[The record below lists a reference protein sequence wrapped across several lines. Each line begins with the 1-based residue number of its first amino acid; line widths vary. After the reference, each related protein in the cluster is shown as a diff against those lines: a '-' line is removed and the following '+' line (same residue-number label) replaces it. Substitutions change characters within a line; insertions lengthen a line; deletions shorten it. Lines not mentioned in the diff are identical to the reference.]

1 MKVMHP
7 YHKICMPIT
16 NFPSLG
22 CRTTNPD
29 SVIVG
34 TKSCH

>member
-7 YHKICMPIT
+7 YHKIYMQIT
-16 NFPSLG
+16 NFPSLD
-22 CRTTNPD
+22 CRATNPD